1 MHLMGVAVLLLPAA
15 ALGAVFMSS
24 ANRPTLE
31 CARRSMDRMGVLVV
45 LLATAPQS
53 APAFQ
58 R

>member
-45 LLATAPQS
+45 LLATVP
-53 APAFQ
+53 
-58 R
+58 